1 MTDVRSQSLLR
12 RFSII
17 FVGVALTPFIILFF
31 LHSLYDK
38 SHRFIKILDAHFSL
52 IIAIIGVTSII
63 GFFGMRIIVK
73 KIILLTKTVG
83 ETVIDK
89 KTMLELA
96 EEKGEIGELAKSFFY
111 AWKRVDEKEQQLK
124 ETKKIIYD
132 VLKRASEVLAVVNNY
147 DNLIRLVLKT
157 TTDAL
162 GAKQGALFSALE
174 TTTNASGAK
183 QGVLFPADN
192 SRFELKA
199 WVGNHDVTSEQVMD
213 TAQSYLDQVAGQKRP
228 FLVTAKEGSKQA
240 DKLLIP
246 PLVFSPLVYN
256 ENLLGVLCFCG
267 NGYWN
272 KFSNEHMLVVL
283 NLSHQLAVT
292 FENAKINK
300 DSDQTYFETLAALAV
315 AVEARDPYSRGHSS
329 RVSKTAQKIGEMMD
343 LPAEDIKTLRDA
355 SILHDIGKIAIMH
368 DIFIKQGKI
377 SEEEKY
383 VIRNHPII
391 GESIVLHLQK
401 YKHLLDPIRH
411 HHEQLDGSG
420 YPDGLKNGE
429 ISRITSIL
437 SVADLFDSIM
447 QNRSYRSGMA
457 LKDAKKE
464 LDNLVIAG
472 KIDEDVVASL
482 YQIY

>member
-1 MTDVRSQSLLR
+1 MIDVRSKSLLR

-17 FVGVALTPFIILFF
+17 FVGVALIPFIVLFF
-31 LHSLYDK
+31 LHSLYDE
-38 SHRFIKILDAHFSL
+38 SHRFIQILDTHFSL
-52 IIAIIGVTSII
+52 IIFIIGII
-63 GFFGMRIIVK
+63 SVLGFFGMRIIVK
-73 KIILLTKTVG
+73 KIILLTKAV
-83 ETVIDK
+83 EESVIDK

-96 EEKGEIGELAKSFFY
+96 EEEGEIGELAKSFFY
-111 AWKRVDEKEQQLK
+111 AMKRVDEREQQPK

-132 VLKRASEVLAVVNNY
+132 ALKKASEVLAVVNNH
-147 DNLIRLVLKT
+147 DNLIRLVLET
-157 TTDAL
+157 TTAAL
-162 GAKQGALFSALE
+162 GAKQGALFSVLE
-174 TTTNASGAK
+174 TTTDSLNAK
-183 QGVLFPADN
+183 QGTLFSADDN
-192 SRFELKA
+192 RYTLKA
-199 WVGNHDVTSEQVMD
+199 WVGNHNVTSEQIMD
-213 TAQSYLDQVAGQKRP
+213 TAQSYLDQVARQKRP
-228 FLVTAKEGSKQA
+228 FLITAKEESKQS

-256 ENLLGVLCFCG
+256 EKLLGVLCFCG

-272 KFSNEHMLVVL
+272 KFSNEHMVVVL
-283 NLSHQLAVT
+283 NLSHQLAVS

-300 DSDQTYFETLAALAV
+300 DSDQTCFETLAALAL

-329 RVSKTAQKIGEMMD
+329 RVGKAAQKIGELMG
-343 LPAEDIKTLRDA
+343 LPAEDIKTLRYA
-355 SILHDIGKIAIMH
+355 SMLHDIGKIAIMH

-383 VIRNHPII
+383 VIRNHPVI
-391 GESIVLHLQK
+391 GESIVSHLQT

-437 SVADLFDSIM
+437 SIADLFDTFT
-447 QNRSYRSGMA
+447 QNRSYKSG
-457 LKDAKKE
+457 LDIKDAKKE

-472 KIDEDVVASL
+472 KIDKDVVASL